1 MDPSNFSQAVFA
13 YGLGLARVAFN
24 GALVEAKRRPCGHR
38 DCPYWAWLVD
48 TDIKDGRRMQTYR
61 CDAETHDVQHRDR
74 LTMRLRDLPTVT
86 TWPPSAPGKERGIP
100 EREVSAGG
108 HRSRTETHG
117 GRREG
122 VQEGRD

>member
-48 TDIKDGRRMQTYR
+48 TDIKDGRRIQTYT
-61 CDAETHDVQHRDR
+61 CDAGH
-74 LTMRLRDLPTVT
+74 T
-86 TWPPSAPGKERGIP
+86 TWT
-100 EREVSAGG
+100 
-108 HRSRTETHG
+108 TELA
-117 GRREG
+117 
-122 VQEGRD
+122 